1 MIPFL
6 LSEAVSA
13 VSGEYF
19 GDPALLSEQVCS
31 VVIDSRK
38 AAPHALYVPIIGQI
52 HDGHRFI
59 PAAMEQGALAVLSDR
74 PLTDGTPHILVSD
87 TTEALQR
94 LAEAYLLAHRIPIIG
109 ITGSVG
115 KTTTKE
121 MLYTVLS
128 RRFSAFK
135 TPGNLNNQTGV
146 PQAVFQLEKAH
157 DLAILELGTNHPG
170 EIRALARIV
179 RPDICLITNIGV
191 AHIEFFGSREGIF
204 RGKTEMLE
212 YMQPGGSIIVNG
224 DDDLLSAVPDAICF
238 GLGENN
244 AVRAVNLKENG
255 LSGTEFT
262 LVCRGDEMPMRVPAP
277 GRHMVYNAL
286 AAVAVGLTL
295 GMTLEELREGLLDY
309 APSAGRME
317 IKRTKRFT
325 VLDDSYNAN
334 PTSVMAAL
342 DVLQRAECQRRVC
355 ILGDMLELGPDSDA
369 FHEVVGLYAARHDAD
384 LILAV
389 GPNAEGI
396 FRGADALRPGR
407 CFYFET
413 PEALHAAL
421 PSLLRDDD
429 TILVKA
435 SRGMHLEHTVALL
448 ETL

>member
-1 MIPFL
+1 
-6 LSEAVSA
+6 
-13 VSGEYF
+13 
-19 GDPALLSEQVCS
+19 
-31 VVIDSRK
+31 
-38 AAPHALYVPIIGQI
+38 
-52 HDGHRFI
+52 
-59 PAAMEQGALAVLSDR
+59 
-74 PLTDGTPHILVSD
+74 
-87 TTEALQR
+87 
-94 LAEAYLLAHRIPIIG
+94 
-109 ITGSVG
+109 
-115 KTTTKE
+115 

-135 TPGNLNNQTGV
+135 TPGNRNNQTGV

-224 DDDLLSAVPDAICF
+224 DDDLLSAVPGAICF

-262 LVCRGDEMPMRVPAP
+262 LVCRGGEMPMRVPAP

-355 ILGDMLELGPDSDA
+355 ILGDMLELGSDSDA

>member
-146 PQAVFQLEKAH
+146 PQA
-157 DLAILELGTNHPG
+157 AI
-170 EIRALARIV
+170 
-179 RPDICLITNIGV
+179 
-191 AHIEFFGSREGIF
+191 
-204 RGKTEMLE
+204 
-212 YMQPGGSIIVNG
+212 
-224 DDDLLSAVPDAICF
+224 
-238 GLGENN
+238 
-244 AVRAVNLKENG
+244 
-255 LSGTEFT
+255 
-262 LVCRGDEMPMRVPAP
+262 
-277 GRHMVYNAL
+277 
-286 AAVAVGLTL
+286 AA
-295 GMTLEELREGLLDY
+295 
-309 APSAGRME
+309 
-317 IKRTKRFT
+317 
-325 VLDDSYNAN
+325 
-334 PTSVMAAL
+334 AAW
-342 DVLQRAECQRRVC
+342 
-355 ILGDMLELGPDSDA
+355 S
-369 FHEVVGLYAARHDAD
+369 
-384 LILAV
+384 
-389 GPNAEGI
+389 
-396 FRGADALRPGR
+396 
-407 CFYFET
+407 
-413 PEALHAAL
+413 
-421 PSLLRDDD
+421 
-429 TILVKA
+429 
-435 SRGMHLEHTVALL
+435 
-448 ETL
+448 